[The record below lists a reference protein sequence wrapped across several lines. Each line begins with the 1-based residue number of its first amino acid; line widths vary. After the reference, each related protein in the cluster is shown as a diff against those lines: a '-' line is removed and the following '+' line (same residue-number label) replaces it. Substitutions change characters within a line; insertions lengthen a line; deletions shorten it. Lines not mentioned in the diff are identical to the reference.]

1 MTSFALKMTAVTLM
15 LLDHIGLYFPA
26 APVWFRWLGRGAYPL
41 FLFCMVWSYQHT
53 RSRQKFLLRL
63 YLMSIFMTCFG
74 LFLDA
79 RFPSEWGYGNHNIF
93 VPMLLTGVIVSII
106 ERFQKA
112 SRQGLKLLG
121 LLALVQLL
129 GRMLPVLLPFARNL
143 SGDVLTGFVP
153 SLAVNEFGFPFIALG
168 TAMYFLKENQKQFCA
183 VYLLFCLWQ
192 FSAAGTEGP
201 QWMMILALPL
211 MLRFNGQRGHG
222 WKWFFYAFY
231 PAHTA
236 LLFLLS
242 VQTFP

>member
-1 MTSFALKMTAVTLM
+1 MSSFALKITALSLM

-26 APVWFRWLGRGAYPL
+26 APVWFRWLGRGSFPL
-41 FLFCMVWSYQHT
+41 FLFCMAWSYHYT
-53 RSRQKFLLRL
+53 RNRRKFMLRL
-63 YLMSIFMTCFG
+63 YLMSVFMACFG

-93 VPMLLTGVIVSII
+93 VPMLLTGGIISII
-106 ERFQKA
+106 EGFQKDF
-112 SRQGLKLLG
+112 RKGLKLLG

-129 GRMLPVLLPFARNL
+129 GRMLPGILPFARNL

-153 SLAVNEFGFPFIALG
+153 NLAVNEFGFPFIALG
-168 TAMYFLKENQKQFCA
+168 VAMYFLRDNRKQFCA

-192 FSAAGTEGP
+192 FSAADVEGP
-201 QWMMILALPL
+201 QWLMVLALPF
-211 MLRFNGQRGHG
+211 MLRFNGQRGLG

-242 VQTFP
+242 NQMLT